1 MGELKQAID
10 KFADGGELREFA
22 EEYRSPVSTFDGPVL
37 KMLAGSLSA
46 EGVAEL
52 RRFVPV
58 PENHAGARRAID
70 RFREVITPCKG
81 TLYPN
86 RAEAGFAPVVLAAC
100 WHAQDPDHWQPYSKA
115 RLERLKALSPDV
127 CERHREDERTQVG
140 VYSSRAVLGNL
151 RGTRGRTWRS
161 WHVRSSRQHPRP
173 ELGQPESVTG

>member
-70 RFREVITPCKG
+70 RGPG
-81 TLYPN
+81 P
-86 RAEAGFAPVVLAAC
+86 LAAVQQSTSGE
-100 WHAQDPDHWQPYSKA
+100 AEGTFA
-115 RLERLKALSPDV
+115 GRV
-127 CERHREDERTQVG
+127 RTTP
-140 VYSSRAVLGNL
+140 
-151 RGTRGRTWRS
+151 RG
-161 WHVRSSRQHPRP
+161 
-173 ELGQPESVTG
+173 